1 MALTADGLARLR
13 RLIGDTGAEPAF
25 SEGELDT
32 IYTDNGE
39 DLARA
44 IVECLDVLLA
54 DAAKRV
60 SYRQGQSFQ
69 DDNKLFEHLLRL
81 RALWLHKAG
90 LDRDPVESGAL
101 TYSFY
106 DKDGTDI
113 PDESWDDVGWM
124 LN

>member
-13 RLIGDTGAEPAF
+13 RLIGDTGSEPAF
-25 SEGELDT
+25 SDGELNT
-32 IYTDNGE
+32 IYTDNNE
-39 DLARA
+39 DMART

-69 DDNKLFEHLLRL
+69 DDNKLFEHLLKL
-81 RALWLHKAG
+81 RAMWERRAG
-90 LDRDPVESGAL
+90 MHHEPIESGAL
-101 TYSFY
+101 TYAFY

-113 PDESWDDVGWM
+113 PDESWDDPGWM

>member
-13 RLIGDTGAEPAF
+13 RLIGDTGDSPAY
-25 SEGELDT
+25 SDGELST
-32 IYTDNGE
+32 IHADNGE
-39 DLARA
+39 DLART
-44 IVECLDVLLA
+44 IVECLDGLLA

-81 RALWLHKAG
+81 RSLWARKAG
-90 LDRDPVESGAL
+90 LHREPIESGAL